1 MDDDIFLI
9 VTLLVCLPLL
19 ALASYSLIIAF
30 KTARF
35 REKMELVKKHDP
47 ELYAKMKAEYEA
59 KEAEI
64 KRKRKEADEAIN
76 KVLEDREKK
85 KTAKIRE
92 QFESGKLSV
101 PKSFFADY

>member
-1 MDDDIFLI
+1 MYDNNFCIAVIIVCLIFLA
-9 VTLLVCLPLL
+9 LLLYPL
-19 ALASYSLIIAF
+19 AMSF

-64 KRKRKEADEAIN
+64 KRKKEEADEAIN

-85 KTAKIRE
+85 KTAKIRK

-101 PKSFFADY
+101 PESFFADY

>member
-1 MDDDIFLI
+1 MAI
-9 VTLLVCLPLL
+9 
-19 ALASYSLIIAF
+19 IIAF
-30 KTARF
+30 IVGVFCLSFFAIYTLFVSCKTARF
-35 REKMELVKKHDP
+35 REKMELAKKHDP

-64 KRKRKEADEAIN
+64 KRKKEESEEAIN

-85 KTAKIRE
+85 KTAKIRK